1 MFILAR
7 FQWILLMNIV
17 TQNFFFKYLAF
28 IIIDIVNSSYGLT
41 HNEKEYLL

>member
-1 MFILAR
+1 MNFIDEYSDTK
-7 FQWILLMNIV
+7 F
-17 TQNFFFKYLAF
+17 FFFKYLAL